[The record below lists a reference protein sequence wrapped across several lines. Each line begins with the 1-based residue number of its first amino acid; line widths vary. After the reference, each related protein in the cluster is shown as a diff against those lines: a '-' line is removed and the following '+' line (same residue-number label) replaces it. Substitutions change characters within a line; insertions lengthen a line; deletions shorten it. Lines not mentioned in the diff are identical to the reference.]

1 MREGETR
8 RVQITGKSS
17 YIVSIPK
24 RWVEE
29 LGLKPRDEVM
39 IVRHGI
45 SSIQIMP
52 KRMLKQQQRDATI
65 HVGSKS
71 SADSVLRDVISL
83 YLLGYSVINIR
94 AEQGRLASE
103 LKKVVKESARRL
115 LMGTEVT
122 ADSMDNITIQVLLN
136 VMELSID
143 NAFKR
148 MLLLTKSM
156 LKESLV
162 ALKES
167 NTELAREVI
176 AGDDEVDRFSFYIVR
191 QLNIAVENEYLLA
204 DMGLSK
210 LSHCLDYRL
219 IVKSVERIA
228 DHATGIAQ
236 QVLDN
241 GERIDEDT
249 MNRIIGVSSEIINVL
264 DESCLALFKMDASE
278 AKDAITKAKSIIERE
293 KTLMDGFRYSSDRA
307 SYKVRFIVENVK
319 RIAEYVSDIGE
330 LVLNMTIEQ
339 ILRGILQSQSMV

>member
-339 ILRGILQSQSMV
+339 ILKGKP

>member
-8 RVQITGKSS
+8 KVQVTGKSS

-29 LGLKPRDEVM
+29 LGLKPKDEVM
-39 IVRHGI
+39 MVRQGI

-52 KRMLKQQQRDATI
+52 KRIIKQQQRDATI

-71 SADSVLRDVISL
+71 SADSVLRDIISL
-83 YLLGYSVINIR
+83 YLLGYNIINIK
-94 AEQGRLASE
+94 AEQGRLIPE
-103 LKKVVKESARRL
+103 FKKVVKESARRL
-115 LMGTEVT
+115 LMGAEVT

-143 NAFKR
+143 NALKR

-156 LKESLV
+156 LKEALV
-162 ALKES
+162 ALKEA
-167 NTELAREVI
+167 NAELAREVI

-210 LSHCLDYRL
+210 LNHCLDYRL
-219 IVKSVERIA
+219 IVKSIERIA
-228 DHATGIAQ
+228 DHATSIAQ
-236 QVLDN
+236 QTLEN
-241 GERIDEDT
+241 GERIDEEI
-249 MNRIIGVSSEIINVL
+249 MNRMISISNEILNVL
-264 DESCLALFKMDASE
+264 DESCLALFKMDAYG

-293 KTLMDGFRYSSDRA
+293 RDLMDGFRYSSDTA
-307 SYKVRFIVENVK
+307 LYKVRFVADNIR

-339 ILRGILQSQSMV
+339 ILKDRA